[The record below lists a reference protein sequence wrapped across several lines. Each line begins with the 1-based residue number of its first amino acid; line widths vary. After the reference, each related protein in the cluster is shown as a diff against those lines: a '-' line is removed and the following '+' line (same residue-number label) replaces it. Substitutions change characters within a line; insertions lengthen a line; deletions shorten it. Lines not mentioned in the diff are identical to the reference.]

1 LILEV
6 GHSQSIP
13 DIIGI
18 RDRMLSP
25 QTAINVF
32 VLIAYNRNSTRQ
44 SDTWYMQIAL
54 RDYFAPPSPPGMHIP
69 PFIVVYET
77 PKIGARYPKVDT
89 PLAQGT
95 RFYDLD
101 TGCLYDPEPIP
112 NLNPPLPASFRID
125 IEQIR
130 STIFNS
136 RRP

>member
-1 LILEV
+1 LDV

-13 DIIGI
+13 NLIGI
-18 RDRMLSP
+18 RDWMLSP
-25 QTAINVF
+25 RTAINVF

-69 PFIVVYET
+69 PFIVAYET
-77 PKIGARYPKVDT
+77 PKLGARYPKVDT

-95 RFYDLD
+95 QVYNLD
-101 TGCLYDPEPIP
+101 NSCFYDPEPIP
-112 NLNPPLPASFRID
+112 NLNPPLPVSFRID

-130 STIFNS
+130 SAIFNW